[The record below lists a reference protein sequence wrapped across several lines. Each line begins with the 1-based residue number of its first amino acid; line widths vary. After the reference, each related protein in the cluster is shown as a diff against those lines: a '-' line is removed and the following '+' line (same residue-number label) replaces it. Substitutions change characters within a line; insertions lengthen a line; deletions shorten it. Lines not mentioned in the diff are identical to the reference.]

1 MKKSPLALAIA
12 ALLFVGWMIF
22 LGTQAL
28 RKSNPVVVS
37 RAQLMVSQYEVEVD
51 LESPPTG
58 PEPQKVKVLSVL
70 YKSDD
75 SPPSGEIT
83 VTNLGDTQGFTGPG
97 AYLLPLV
104 KHGDRYEVAGY
115 PDDPGFVPDPK
126 KPLKPRIYPLTDEV
140 RRQHRQIRSL

>member
-1 MKKSPLALAIA
+1 MKKSPLVLALA
-12 ALLFVGWMIF
+12 ALLFIGWMIF
-22 LGTQAL
+22 LGSQAL
-28 RKSNPVVVS
+28 RKSKPVVVS
-37 RAQLMVSQYEVEVD
+37 RAQLLVSQYEVEVD
-51 LESPPTG
+51 LQSPPS
-58 PEPQKVKVLSVL
+58 EAAKLQVVSVL
-70 YKSDD
+70 YKADD

-83 VTNLGDTQGFTGPG
+83 VTNLGQTEGYAGPG

-104 KHGDRYEVAGY
+104 RHGNTYEVPGY

>member
-1 MKKSPLALAIA
+1 MKKSPLVLAIA

-51 LESPPTG
+51 LESAPSG
-58 PEPQKVKVLSVL
+58 SAPQTVKVLSVL

-75 SPPSGEIT
+75 SPPSGQIT
-83 VTNLGDTQGFTGPG
+83 VTNLGDTQGYAGPG

-104 KHGDRYEVAGY
+104 KHGDKYEVAGY
-115 PDDPGFVPDPK
+115 PVDPGYSPDK
-126 KPLKPRIYPLTDEV
+126 RLKPRIYPLTEEV
-140 RRQHRQIRSL
+140 RQQHRQIRSL